1 MYGIVTIC
9 LPLLALCGAALALR
23 AVRRH
28 TNGQAVFDGGILLAG
43 ALAGAAA
50 LPILSDLSGIDLID
64 ELSEQAI
71 AAIQLLKA
79 AYTILTL

>member
-1 MYGIVTIC
+1 MYGIATIC
-9 LPLLALCGAALALR
+9 LPLLALWGTVLGLHAA
-23 AVRRH
+23 RRH
-28 TNGQAVFDGGILLAG
+28 TTGQAVFDGGILLAG
-43 ALAGAAA
+43 AIAGAAA

-79 AYTILTL
+79 AYIILTL